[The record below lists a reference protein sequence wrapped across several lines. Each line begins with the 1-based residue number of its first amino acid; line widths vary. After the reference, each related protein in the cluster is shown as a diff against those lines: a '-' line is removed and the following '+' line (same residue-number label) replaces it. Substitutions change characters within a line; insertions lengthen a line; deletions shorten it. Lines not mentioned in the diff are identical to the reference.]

1 MHNWVRQETPE
12 IHVPSSGSKT
22 QNNRKTS
29 QNAITS
35 SQKPPKIV
43 IYRTSKLQTYA
54 QCQSI
59 NKFNQS
65 INAERVLLGHVKDWP
80 ARDAGLL
87 GHVKDWQQ
95 RAALLGSGVATAGR
109 GGMSVL
115 AIDELVD
122 VEESKQKVN

>member
-1 MHNWVRQETPE
+1 MSHIISHITHKNITKRHNFVT
-12 IHVPSSGSKT
+12 KT
-22 QNNRKTS
+22 IKNR
-29 QNAITS
+29 
-35 SQKPPKIV
+35 

-109 GGMSVL
+109 GGMSGGRK
-115 AIDELVD
+115 
-122 VEESKQKVN
+122 VEAKGKLN